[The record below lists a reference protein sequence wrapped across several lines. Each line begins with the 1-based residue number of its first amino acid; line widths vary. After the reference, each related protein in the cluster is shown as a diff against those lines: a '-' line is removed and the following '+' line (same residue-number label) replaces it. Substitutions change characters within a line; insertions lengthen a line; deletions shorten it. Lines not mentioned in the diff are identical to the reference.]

1 MKVLK
6 FLVSAIVALALVGV
20 VGFFFLGQS
29 SQSGTAPGLAD
40 GRLSP
45 CPEAPNCVS
54 SEAGTAPEKQVDSF
68 ALDQWDAMPGAIS
81 AIGGTITTR
90 DDGYIAAEFSSDIFG
105 FVDDLEVRRGEN
117 GVEVRSASRV
127 GYSDAGVNAARVAQ
141 LRAGL
146 GG

>member
-6 FLVSAIVALALVGV
+6 FLVSAIVVLALVGV

-54 SEAGTAPEKQVDSF
+54 SEAGTASEKQVDSF
-68 ALDQWDAMPGAIS
+68 ALGQWDALPGAIS
-81 AIGGTITTR
+81 AIGGTITTSE
-90 DDGYIAAEFSSDIFG
+90 DGYIAAEFSSDIFG

-117 GVEVRSASRV
+117 GVEVRSGSRV

-146 GG
+146 GN

>member
-6 FLVSAIVALALVGV
+6 FLVSAIVVLALGGV

-68 ALDQWDAMPGAIS
+68 ALDQWDALPGAIS
-81 AIGGTITTR
+81 AIGGTITTNE
-90 DDGYIAAEFSSDIFG
+90 DGYIAAEFSSDIFG

-117 GVEVRSASRV
+117 GVEVRSGSRV

-146 GG
+146 GN